1 MSIRKSARP
10 AAAPPGTRKRRSP
23 EAARREILLAAEQRL
38 RAHGLAGLNVVD
50 VASACGMS
58 HATVL
63 HHFGNSAGMRRA
75 LVGHMTDRLLEDV
88 IAALH
93 RDPPLTPPE
102 VLENLF
108 DTLSQGGH
116 ARLLAW
122 LTVGD
127 DNLSTQA
134 EPAGHARVLLARL
147 VPELAR
153 RLTDQP
159 DPERLARRIIFLVA
173 CTGIGYGIAGQ
184 RLPGLLGMDDS
195 DAAAFPEWLGG
206 QIGHLT
212 GEPGPQ

>member
-1 MSIRKSARP
+1 MSIRKPSNSAPRP
-10 AAAPPGTRKRRSP
+10 RTPRRRRSP

-38 RAHGLAGLNVVD
+38 REHGLGGLNVAD
-50 VASACGMS
+50 VAADCGMS

-102 VLENLF
+102 VLERLF
-108 DTLSQGGH
+108 DTLSRGGH
-116 ARLLAW
+116 AKLLAW

-127 DNLSTQA
+127 DALTA
-134 EPAGHARVLLARL
+134 DVEPAGNARDLLARL

-153 RLTDQP
+153 RLPDQP
-159 DPERLARRIIFLVA
+159 HPERLARRIVFLIA

-184 RLPGLLGMDDS
+184 RLPGLLGMDES
-195 DAAAFPEWLGG
+195 DAAAFPEWLGV
-206 QIGHLT
+206 QIGNLT
-212 GEPGPQ
+212 GGLEPP